1 MCQVIRSKN
10 YLELIVMKLSESEQ
24 QKNEMLSAF
33 IDAEQSDTETAQ
45 IVDALLS
52 DSDFKARFA
61 RAQLLNDSLRGQIHE
76 SLLHNNLQN
85 RVSAALDDL
94 PAHYVDD
101 AVDLQPV
108 HTEDVTQSHWF
119 RQLLGNKVFSGVSVA
134 ASVMFATLL
143 TIQHFDPASSTSINS
158 FNNNSLA
165 ESAQPAPALIQGPP
179 VLAANLASAASG
191 SAMNDNSRQNLKQQ
205 YRWIEADPELSR
217 QVRQYINE
225 HEIHRAA
232 YRLQPKIQA
241 VSYQISE

>member
-1 MCQVIRSKN
+1 
-10 YLELIVMKLSESEQ
+10 MKLSESEQ

-143 TIQHFDPASSTSINS
+143 TIQHFDPASSTSVNS

-165 ESAQPAPALIQGPP
+165 DSAQPAPSLIQRP
-179 VLAANLASAASG
+179 VLPAHLVTAVSG
-191 SAMNDNSRQNLKQQ
+191 SAMNDNFKQNLKQQ

>member
-1 MCQVIRSKN
+1 
-10 YLELIVMKLSESEQ
+10 MKLSESEQ

-61 RAQLLNDSLRGQIHE
+61 RAQLLNDSLRGQVHE

-101 AVDLQPV
+101 AVNLQPV
-108 HTEDVTQSHWF
+108 NTEDVTQSHWF
-119 RQLLGNKVFSGVSVA
+119 RQLLGNKVFSGISVA

-143 TIQHFDPASSTSINS
+143 TIQHFDPAGSTSVNS

-165 ESAQPAPALIQGPP
+165 DSAQPAPSLIQGP
-179 VLAANLASAASG
+179 VLSAHFAAAASG
-191 SAMNDNSRQNLKQQ
+191 SAMNDNFRQNLKQQ
-205 YRWIEADPELSR
+205 YRWVEADPELSR

-225 HEIHRAA
+225 HETHRAA